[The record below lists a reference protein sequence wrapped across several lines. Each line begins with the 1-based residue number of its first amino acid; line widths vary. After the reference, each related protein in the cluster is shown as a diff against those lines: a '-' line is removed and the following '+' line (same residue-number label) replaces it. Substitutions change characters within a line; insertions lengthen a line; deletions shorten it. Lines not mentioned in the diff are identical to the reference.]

1 VAAIDS
7 LLKLAST
14 QGANEL
20 RVGTDKSPAIFLNG
34 AQKRLTMRPMPGE
47 ELRQVLGEVL
57 TEDRE
62 GLLRR
67 DGQVEFAYF
76 VADVGTF
83 HVVLAR
89 RGLIGPEDPLSLDG
103 TFRLSPR
110 PGQAPFAP
118 AAPVDEPPLP
128 PGAFDREGAGSSAA
142 SRDAGTP
149 PSERRP
155 RDLAAPVVHAEAPPR
170 AAASRGG
177 LPATAE
183 IAAAGAPGSRG
194 AEAVGEAI
202 RDGMEVPPMGALEKS
217 AMVEPG
223 EPLRRLLEQAVAL
236 GASDLHLRSG
246 EAPQVRVNGR
256 LLRLDEG
263 RTDAVEALLG
273 GLLDAAGRRRLAAGR
288 SVDLAAW
295 VAGAGR
301 FRLNV
306 YRTSEGLALAVRVL
320 RSEAPALGELSL
332 PVPLDE
338 LIDLPHGLV
347 IVAGPTGSGKSTTL
361 AALAQEALRRR
372 SVVLI
377 GLEDPIEHVLVPGP
391 ASLVRQRQVGREV
404 VDLTTGLRDAL
415 REDPDILLIGE
426 MRDPESI
433 ALALTAAETGHLVL
447 TSLHSR
453 SSVSAIERIVDTYAP
468 ERQQQIRVQ
477 LADALRAVV
486 TQRLLP
492 RARRQGRVP
501 AVEVLRGT
509 HAVASLI
516 REGKTAQIPTTIQSG
531 KREGMVPL
539 ERTLADLVR
548 SGQVTV
554 DAARA
559 VAGDQGAL
567 AEYLR

>member
-7 LLKLAST
+7 LLKLASY

-20 RVGTDKSPAIFLNG
+20 RVGTGKSPAIFLNG
-34 AQKRLTMRPMPGE
+34 VQKALTMRPMPE
-47 ELRQVLGEVL
+47 DELRYVLGEIL

-62 GLLRR
+62 GLLWR
-67 DGQVEFAYF
+67 DGQVEFSYF
-76 VADVGTF
+76 VAELGSF
-83 HVVLAR
+83 HVILVR
-89 RGLIGPEDPLSLDG
+89 RGVLRPDEPLVLDG
-103 TFRLSPR
+103 TFRLTPR
-110 PGQAPFAP
+110 TGLLGPLPGP
-118 AAPVDEPPLP
+118 AAAPEV
-128 PGAFDREGAGSSAA
+128 AA
-142 SRDAGTP
+142 PP
-149 PSERRP
+149 PSERGAGGP
-155 RDLAAPVVHAEAPPR
+155 PATPPAAPSAPSSIASPAGSPAAPP
-170 AAASRGG
+170 AASPGPG
-177 LPATAE
+177 AW
-183 IAAAGAPGSRG
+183 GAPADTVSSGIPSRV
-194 AEAVGEAI
+194 EI
-202 RDGMEVPPMGALEKS
+202 PPLGALEKG
-217 AMVEPG
+217 ALAEPG
-223 EPLRRLLEQAVAL
+223 EPLRRLLQQAVAL

-246 EAPQVRVNGR
+246 EGPLVRVNGR
-256 LLRLDEG
+256 LLPLDEG
-263 RTDAVEALLG
+263 RADSVEALLE
-273 GLLDAAGRRRLAAGR
+273 GLLDGPARQRLAAGR

-295 VAGAGR
+295 VSGAGR

-306 YRTSEGLALAVRVL
+306 YRSSEGLAVAVRVL
-320 RSEAPALGELSL
+320 RSEAPALADLSL
-332 PVPLDE
+332 PLPLDE
-338 LIDLPHGLV
+338 LVELPHGLV

-377 GLEDPIEHVLVPGP
+377 GLEDPIEHVLRPGP
-391 ASLVRQRQVGREV
+391 ASLVRQRQVGRDV
-404 VDLTTGLRDAL
+404 ADLATGLRDAL
-415 REDPDILLIGE
+415 REDPDVLLIGE

-453 SSVSAIERIVDTYAP
+453 SSVSAIERIVDAYAP

-492 RARRQGRVP
+492 RARRPGRVP
-501 AVEVLRGT
+501 AIEVLRGT

-516 REGKTAQIPTTIQSG
+516 REGKTAQLSTAIQSG
-531 KREGMVPL
+531 KRDGMVPL

-548 SGQVTV
+548 SGQVTA

-559 VAGDQGAL
+559 VAGDQAAL